1 VRTQWREVADMGM
14 GSDGRVYCKRVRTG
28 LDYKPVIELIRAL
41 EWDLLTT
48 LDMVQGIELEVIK
61 ADGSDE

>member
-1 VRTQWREVADMGM
+1 MGM